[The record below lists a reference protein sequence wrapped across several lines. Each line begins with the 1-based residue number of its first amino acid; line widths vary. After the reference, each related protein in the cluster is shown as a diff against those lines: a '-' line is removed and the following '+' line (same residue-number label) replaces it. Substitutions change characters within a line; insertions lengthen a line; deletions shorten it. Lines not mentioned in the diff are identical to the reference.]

1 MMTSKRPSYREQKY
15 QKAHSVGQA
24 DTSDGKHKTAEVP
37 KDGAGTDAAEK
48 PQPLANQAQD
58 LRRNAAEWNGALAQ
72 GNDSGAVKAMGFPDA
87 KLEETTRKGHRLPKT
102 AEQDGPVFIKIAGIK
117 TEEAAVGEFIKINVK
132 PGEVKSNRRAIG
144 DAALLPS
151 IWGQAATPEQIK
163 HHAKEIYELNFIK
176 LSEKRFTANCN
187 FQSW

>member
-1 MMTSKRPSYREQKY
+1 MASKRPSYKEQKY

-24 DTSDGKHKTAEVP
+24 DTSDGKYKTPEVP
-37 KDGAGTDAAEK
+37 KDGAGTDATEK

-87 KLEETTRKGHRLPKT
+87 KLEERPEKATGAKNF
-102 AEQDGPVFIKIAGIK
+102 EQDGPVFIKIAGIK

-132 PGEVKSNRRAIG
+132 PGEVKTTA
-144 DAALLPS
+144 
-151 IWGQAATPEQIK
+151 EQSVMR
-163 HHAKEIYELNFIK
+163 HCCPAFGVSCHP
-176 LSEKRFTANCN
+176 
-187 FQSW
+187 